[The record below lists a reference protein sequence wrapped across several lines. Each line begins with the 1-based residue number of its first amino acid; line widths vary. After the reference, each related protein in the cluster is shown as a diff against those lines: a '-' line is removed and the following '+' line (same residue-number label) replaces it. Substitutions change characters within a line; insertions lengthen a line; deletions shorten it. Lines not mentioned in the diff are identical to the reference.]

1 MWGIERN
8 KDPELPMKQRN
19 TSWFVILDDRKHGRA
34 GKFPVFYDIDT
45 GDYLEPPEGFLD
57 SPYETLRE
65 WYAVHPQDDPNST
78 EYKEP
83 KGDSVVPLSDENQD
97 KSGSDLT
104 EDDIPQI
111 DEEFLAAQQVAEEA
125 EAEKITL
132 PVAEAIAKGDEGDD
146 VSVEGDTPEERRDS
160 LTAILAEQ
168 SAGMSAM
175 PDLPEVPE
183 DDDTDWDDQAP
194 F

>member
-57 SPYETLRE
+57 SPYETLRD
-65 WYAVHPQDDPNST
+65 WYSAHPADDPSHET
-78 EYKEP
+78 YQEP
-83 KGDSVVPLSDENQD
+83 RGTSAQPLSPENQD
-97 KSGSDLT
+97 KTGSDLT
-104 EDDIPQI
+104 EGDIPPPEEDDNQ
-111 DEEFLAAQQVAEEA
+111 DEEEVEQQD
-125 EAEKITL
+125 L
-132 PVAEAIAKGDEGDD
+132 NF
-146 VSVEGDTPEERRDS
+146 VSDQDPESEVTGETHGVVPAD
-160 LTAILAEQ
+160 I
-168 SAGMSAM
+168 
-175 PDLPEVPE
+175 PDLPDMPDEDMDDEVP
-183 DDDTDWDDQAP
+183 

>member
-83 KGDSVVPLSDENQD
+83 KGDSVVPLSEENQD
-97 KSGSDLT
+97 KEGSDLT
-104 EDDIPQI
+104 EDDIPPV
-111 DEEFLAAQQVAEEA
+111 DDEFLEAQQAA
-125 EAEKITL
+125 EAEK
-132 PVAEAIAKGDEGDD
+132 PVQTAAEAIAKGDEGTD
-146 VSVEGDTPEERRDS
+146 VTVEGDTPEERRES

-168 SAGMSAM
+168 SAGM
-175 PDLPEVPE
+175 PDLPE
-183 DDDTDWDDQAP
+183 DDDTEWDDEAP

>member
-1 MWGIERN
+1 MLGIERN

-65 WYAVHPQDDPNST
+65 WYAVHPEDDPSSP
-78 EYKEP
+78 EYKE
-83 KGDSVVPLSDENQD
+83 KMRDASQPLSPENQD
-97 KSGSDLT
+97 KTLSDLT
-104 EDDIPQI
+104 EDDIP
-111 DEEFLAAQQVAEEA
+111 
-125 EAEKITL
+125 
-132 PVAEAIAKGDEGDD
+132 KGDEPVTSNDSAFGGWGSSSDTKEESSTKGPD
-146 VSVEGDTPEERRDS
+146 AKQVSNEPEFDPS
-160 LTAILAEQ
+160 N
-168 SAGMSAM
+168 
-175 PDLPEVPE
+175 LPESDHPDDS
-183 DDDTDWDDQAP
+183 DDDAWGEAP

>member
-1 MWGIERN
+1 MVGIERN

-19 TSWFVILDDRKHGRA
+19 TSWFVLLDDRKHGRA

-65 WYAVHPQDDPNST
+65 WYAVHPEHDPSNDS
-78 EYKEP
+78 YQEP
-83 KGDSVVPLSDENQD
+83 KGSAAQPLSPENQD
-97 KSGSDLT
+97 KTGSDLT
-104 EDDIPQI
+104 EDDIPPI
-111 DEEFLAAQQVAEEA
+111 DEEFLAAQQAAEEA
-125 EAEKITL
+125 GTEKVTL
-132 PVAEAIAKGDEGDD
+132 SIAEAIAKGDEGDD
-146 VSVEGDTPEERRDS
+146 VTVEGDTPEGRRES

-175 PDLPEVPE
+175 PDLPE
-183 DDDTDWDDQAP
+183 DDDTEWDDQAP

>member
-1 MWGIERN
+1 MLGIERN

-65 WYAVHPQDDPNST
+65 WYAVHPEDDPSSP
-78 EYKEP
+78 EYKE
-83 KGDSVVPLSDENQD
+83 KMRDASQPLSPENQD
-97 KSGSDLT
+97 KTLSDLT
-104 EDDIPQI
+104 ESDIP
-111 DEEFLAAQQVAEEA
+111 
-125 EAEKITL
+125 
-132 PVAEAIAKGDEGDD
+132 KGDESESTNDSAFGGWG
-146 VSVEGDTPEERRDS
+146 SSPNTEPENLGKKDS
-160 LTAILAEQ
+160 EPVTEQ
-168 SAGMSAM
+168 SKSE
-175 PDLPEVPE
+175 PEFDPSDLPESDDS
-183 DDDTDWDDQAP
+183 DDDAWGDAP